1 MAAGTVPQTASDW
14 AFGSWAFAVEVAMVV
29 GAGVVGYRLAS
40 AMGRGVGWLAAA
52 GAVLLVGV
60 FWAMWMSPNAD
71 HRLPVLPRVIV
82 ASLLVLAVAY
92 GLWRTGSTTYAAWF
106 GPLGVLGMVIAQPA
120 LAS

>member
-82 ASLLVLAVAY
+82 ASCWFSQLLTACGVPAV
-92 GLWRTGSTTYAAWF
+92 RRMRRGSGRWACSAW
-106 GPLGVLGMVIAQPA
+106 
-120 LAS
+120 